1 LLRAD
6 FFDSDSFFENEM
18 ESKLEQSW
26 SAHRRSDL
34 IAVMRLAASAPSSPR
49 ANA

>member
-6 FFDSDSFFENEM
+6 FFDSDSFSENEM
-18 ESKLEQSW
+18 VPKLEQSR
-26 SAHRRSDL
+26 SAEHQNLRR
-34 IAVMRLAASAPSSPR
+34 RLDDREPR